1 MIKNVIIISTFA
13 VTLTGSQSINKED
26 IEVIDNQIIDI
37 IEPEINLING
47 KIDNREE
54 LIEAMAFVESGG
66 NPATIGDINL
76 GTPSVG
82 LLQIRP
88 IMVREVN
95 RILRKQGLDKRFKNS
110 DRKSGDKSIEMF
122 NIWADAYHLNSSYEK
137 MARNWNGGPKGYKK
151 SATAHYWKKVQNY
164 VTLNL

>member
-1 MIKNVIIISTFA
+1 MKNVLLVSSFLITM
-13 VTLTGSQSINKED
+13 TGSQGVKQEVTEELIPPV
-26 IEVIDNQIIDI
+26 IEI
-37 IEPEINLING
+37 IEEEVNLING

-95 RILRKQGLDKRFKNS
+95 RILRKQGLDKRFVVY
-110 DRKSGDKSIEMF
+110 F
-122 NIWADAYHLNSSYEK
+122 
-137 MARNWNGGPKGYKK
+137 
-151 SATAHYWKKVQNY
+151 
-164 VTLNL
+164 

>member
-1 MIKNVIIISTFA
+1 MKNVLLVSTFLF
-13 VTLTGSQSINKED
+13 TMTGSQSVKQEATETPILPVIEIIKE
-26 IEVIDNQIIDI
+26 EV
-37 IEPEINLING
+37 NLING

-95 RILRKQGLDKRFKNS
+95 RILRKQGLDKRFKTV
-110 DRKSGDKSIEMF
+110 IEKV
-122 NIWADAYHLNSSYEK
+122 EK
-137 MARNWNGGPKGYKK
+137 NQLKCLIFGLMLI
-151 SATAHYWKKVQNY
+151 T
-164 VTLNL
+164 

>member
-26 IEVIDNQIIDI
+26 TEVIDNQIVDI